1 MSLTLFKMSKDKK
14 KNKRPPKVTASTQ
27 DYLNIAE
34 IRDDTVVLKAGV
46 MRAVLLVSSINFAL
60 KSDEEQEAVI
70 QGYITFLNSIDFPIQ
85 ISVQSRQLNIDNYLE
100 ELKKRESEQTNE
112 LLRMQTAEY
121 RRYVEELISLGEIMS
136 KRFYLVVPYE
146 PAQDKKKGLLH
157 RLGEL
162 FAPAQVIK
170 LNEEKFRNYKLSLD
184 KRVDQVMSGLLSF
197 GISSAQLDTQSLI
210 ELYYNTY
217 NPATAKNQ
225 KLPDVEKLQ
234 VDI

>member
-1 MSLTLFKMSKDKK
+1 MFKDKK

-85 ISVQSRQLNIDNYLE
+85 ISVQSRQLNIDGYLE
-100 ELKKRESEQTNE
+100 ELKKRESQQTNE

-121 RRYVEELISLGEIMS
+121 RRYVEELVSLGEIMS

-170 LNEEKFRNYKLSLD
+170 LNEEKFRSYKLSLD

-225 KLPDVEKLQ
+225 KLPDVDKLQ